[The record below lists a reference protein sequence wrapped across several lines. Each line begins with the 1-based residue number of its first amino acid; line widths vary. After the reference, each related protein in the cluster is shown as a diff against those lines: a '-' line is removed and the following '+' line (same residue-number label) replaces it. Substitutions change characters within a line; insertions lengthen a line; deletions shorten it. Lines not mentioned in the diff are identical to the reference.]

1 MAFTKKIGNNSLF
14 IIESE
19 MRKTKESDMVY
30 IEERV
35 KNRGWKLMNDKEV
48 YTTKTKGDPVVNV
61 KLMHKK

>member
-1 MAFTKKIGNNSLF
+1 
-14 IIESE
+14 